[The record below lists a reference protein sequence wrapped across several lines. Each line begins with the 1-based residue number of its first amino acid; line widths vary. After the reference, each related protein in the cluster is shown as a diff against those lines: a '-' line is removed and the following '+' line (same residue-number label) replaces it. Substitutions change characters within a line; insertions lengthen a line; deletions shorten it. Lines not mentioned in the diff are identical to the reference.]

1 MIFGTTVFNY
11 SWPLFPYVWNDIVV
25 QVSYDSDLEF
35 VAETMRAAVDEERG
49 KAMSERVATYR
60 DLLARTPVDQ
70 LEVAEHATVL
80 FRVNPNTWIDAI
92 VRYLVSPRRS
102 GRVKTILTRR
112 ILERLNAAPDRVLFP
127 KSNLR

>member
-1 MIFGTTVFNY
+1 
-11 SWPLFPYVWNDIVV
+11 
-25 QVSYDSDLEF
+25 
-35 VAETMRAAVDEERG
+35 
-49 KAMSERVATYR
+49 MSERVATYR